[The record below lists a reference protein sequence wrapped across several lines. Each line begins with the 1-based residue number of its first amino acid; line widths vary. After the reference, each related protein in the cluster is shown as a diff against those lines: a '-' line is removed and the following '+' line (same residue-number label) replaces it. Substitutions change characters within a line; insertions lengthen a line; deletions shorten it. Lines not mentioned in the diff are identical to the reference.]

1 MKIDYL
7 RLKSGDP
14 MPKRVFPQRHK
25 TLLIIEDAV
34 DREWQHA
41 LSSWI
46 AMSGCLYFLAWGEG
60 CSSWDDSVDIALLEI
75 YDFGDIPEDNLI
87 MTTWHD
93 DEPLEEVFW
102 FAKYLARHSTGELED
117 ILFLHIGAEDRKA
130 EFVKLY
136 CDLEEGI

>member
-1 MKIDYL
+1 MKVDYL

-14 MPKRVFPQRHK
+14 VPKDDFPQRHK
-25 TLLIIEDAV
+25 TLLIIEDAA
-34 DREWQHA
+34 DMDWRHA

-46 AMSGCLYFLAWGEG
+46 ARSGCLYFMAWGEG
-60 CSSWDDSVDIALLEI
+60 CSSWDDSVDIANLEM
-75 YDFGDIPEDNLI
+75 YDFGDIPEENQI

-102 FAKYLARHSTGELED
+102 FAKNCAEHSSGALED
-117 ILFLHIGAEDRKA
+117 ILLLHVGAEDRKA

-136 CDLEEGI
+136 RDTEDDF